1 MFIDILGTVAV
12 RIEGHCRGIRAN
24 KVRAMLATL
33 ALEAGR
39 AISHVDLAD
48 ELWSDQPLGN
58 VRNALQAQATRIRR
72 VLDGKTGQGPG
83 RTVLR
88 AVGNGYLLDIPP
100 ENVDG
105 NRFLDLAAR
114 GAALL
119 HCQPDCALKML
130 QEALALWRGPALL
143 DAGDGLRCRSAATLF
158 DERRLTVWEDIVGA
172 RLAVGENRQA
182 IVDLS
187 QLVAHHP
194 LHERFYE
201 QLMLALYRV
210 GRHSD
215 ALDLYHRLR
224 ARLDEELGLQPSERL
239 KRRYADILCQDP
251 RLESSA
257 AVWADRVGSRIAV
270 R

>member
-12 RIEGHCRGIRAN
+12 RAEGCCRGIRAN

-33 ALEAGR
+33 ALDAGR

-48 ELWSDQPLGN
+48 ELWCGQPLGN
-58 VRNALQAQATRIRR
+58 VRNALQAQATRVRR

-83 RTVLR
+83 LTVLR

-100 ENVDG
+100 EHVDG

-119 HCQPDCALKML
+119 HCDADRALELL
-130 QEALALWRGPALL
+130 QEALRLWRGPALL

-158 DERRLTVWEDIVGA
+158 DERRLTVWEDIVSA
-172 RLAVGENRQA
+172 RLAVGDNRQA
-182 IVDLS
+182 IADLS

-215 ALDLYHRLR
+215 ALDLFHRLR
-224 ARLDEELGLQPSERL
+224 ARLDEELGLEPSDRL
-239 KRRYADILCQDP
+239 KHRYAEILSQDP
-251 RLESSA
+251 RLESTA
-257 AVWADRVGSRIAV
+257 AVWSQRVGHGIAAH
-270 R
+270 

>member
-1 MFIDILGTVAV
+1 MD
-12 RIEGHCRGIRAN
+12 EHCRYVRAN

-48 ELWSDQPLGN
+48 ELWSGQPLGN
-58 VRNALQAQATRIRR
+58 VRNALQAQATRVRR
-72 VLDGKTGQGPG
+72 VLDGKTGQAPDM
-83 RTVLR
+83 TVLR
-88 AVGNGYLLDIPP
+88 AVGNGYLLDIAP
-100 ENVDG
+100 ECVDG
-105 NRFLDLAAR
+105 NRFLELAAR
-114 GAALL
+114 GGALL
-119 HCQPDCALKML
+119 HCEPDRALGLL
-130 QEALALWRGPALL
+130 QDALHLWRGPALL

-158 DERRLTVWEDIVGA
+158 DERRLTVWEDIVSA

-182 IVDLS
+182 VADLS

-215 ALDLYHRLR
+215 ALDLFHRLR
-224 ARLDEELGLQPSERL
+224 VRLDEELGLEPSERL
-239 KRRYADILCQDP
+239 KRRYADILCQDS
-251 RLESSA
+251 RLELPT
-257 AVWADRVGSRIAV
+257 AVWADRHGSRIAA